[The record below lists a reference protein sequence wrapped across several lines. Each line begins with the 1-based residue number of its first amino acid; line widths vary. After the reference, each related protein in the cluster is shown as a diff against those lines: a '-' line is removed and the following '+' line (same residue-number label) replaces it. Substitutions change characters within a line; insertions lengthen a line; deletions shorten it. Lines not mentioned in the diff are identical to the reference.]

1 MALGHMRHR
10 GDAHIS
16 PPVSP
21 HIEVCGCAFGCL
33 QVKSAVGPSGKPV
46 SRGGAHRCSSLLV
59 FLFVVQSV
67 DIMNHPIALMV
78 LFVFCFLDSFQTP
91 CQQELDQV
99 LERISTMRLPDER
112 GPLEHLYSL
121 HIPNCDKH
129 GLYNLKQASGVNPEP
144 QGWLRCQQW
153 PSARCTSPPCAAKG
167 DTQQLRA
174 GLVSHTRCELWGK
187 WQISHVAW
195 AGLVTPRCICSP
207 GLASGDVRPTTTR
220 GCGQPKDGESV

>member
-1 MALGHMRHR
+1 MGPSLRHLLLCASRACDLVSCWLLATRHR
-10 GDAHIS
+10 GDMHIS

-21 HIEVCGCAFGCL
+21 HIEVCGCAFRCL

-67 DIMNHPIALMV
+67 DIMNRPIALMV

-129 GLYNLKQASGVNPEP
+129 GLYNLKQASGVT
-144 QGWLRCQQW
+144 Q
-153 PSARCTSPPCAAKG
+153 SPRAGCAASSG
-167 DTQQLRA
+167 PWLDAHPCRA
-174 GLVSHTRCELWGK
+174 QPRGTRSSSGLGWCCTHGASCGVNGK
-187 WQISHVAW
+187 YRMWH
-195 AGLVTPRCICSP
+195 
-207 GLASGDVRPTTTR
+207 
-220 GCGQPKDGESV
+220 GQV